1 MLWFS
6 HAPRNAAAHF
16 GVAPTQLSN
25 EMKLEA
31 GHIPC
36 HLPCGDGAVSRI
48 GDNTTVGFSSRTSGA
63 RSTWRECAE
72 NMLCFSAVKK
82 ACLRARSKPLPKEW
96 LGSSDRAYQRLST
109 CVEKSRA
116 IFGRARPKTGL
127 WVAVGSS
134 SFTARLHHHQR
145 RIGNGQ

>member
-1 MLWFS
+1 MALCRESAIIRPLDF
-6 HAPRNAAAHF
+6 HQEHPARARH
-16 GVAPTQLSN
+16 GVNVP
-25 EMKLEA
+25 K
-31 GHIPC
+31 I
-36 HLPCGDGAVSRI
+36 
-48 GDNTTVGFSSRTSGA
+48 
-63 RSTWRECAE
+63 
-72 NMLCFSAVKK
+72 MLCFSAVKK
-82 ACLRARSKPLPKEW
+82 ACRRARSKPLPKEW